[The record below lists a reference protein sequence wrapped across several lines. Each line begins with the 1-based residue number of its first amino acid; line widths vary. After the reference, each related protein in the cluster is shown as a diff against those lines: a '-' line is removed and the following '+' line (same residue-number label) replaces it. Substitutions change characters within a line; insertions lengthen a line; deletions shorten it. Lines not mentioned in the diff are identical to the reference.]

1 MQYLSRGGLEWVDED
16 GRAVRGTDRKYILQQ
31 LEKVEFKTN
40 FDFKVMRR
48 VATCKFEDDNDITW
62 SMRQWFLREWND
74 PNVQAAKGDLR
85 PAIHPLEAHLAPQQ
99 KGKELDPDEE
109 NGSYGLI
116 RSFKEW
122 LLGSITED

>member
-1 MQYLSRGGLEWVDED
+1 MSRGSLEWVDED
-16 GRAVRGTDRKYILQQ
+16 GRAVRGTDRTYILQQ
-31 LEKVEFKTN
+31 LKNAEFKTN

-48 VATCKFEDDNDITW
+48 VATCKFKDDNDTTW

-85 PAIHPLEAHLAPQQ
+85 PAIHPLEAHLAPQ
-99 KGKELDPDEE
+99 EEDEEVDPDEE
-109 NGSYGLI
+109 YGSSGLI

-122 LLGSITED
+122 LLGNIIEN